1 MHGKTIKQLLSIK
14 DELNTIIEGG
24 SDKLLDSTNSPDL
37 QEELQINVINYIL
50 ETIEQIDV
58 ILENIE
64 SGEYDEEPD
73 EEFDDY

>member
-14 DELNTIIEGG
+14 DELNTIIEGE

-37 QEELQINVINYIL
+37 QEELQINVLNYIL
-50 ETIEQIDV
+50 ETIEQIDI

-64 SGEYDEEPD
+64 SEEYDQNPD
-73 EEFDDY
+73 DEFDDY

>member
-37 QEELQINVINYIL
+37 QEELQINVINYIS